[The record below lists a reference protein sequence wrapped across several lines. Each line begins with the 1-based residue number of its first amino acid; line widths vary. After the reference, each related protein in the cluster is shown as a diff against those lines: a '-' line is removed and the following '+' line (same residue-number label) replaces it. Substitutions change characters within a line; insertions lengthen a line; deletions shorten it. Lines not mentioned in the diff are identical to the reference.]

1 MLSELVTMSGQ
12 RKSFQAPMKVKIAS
26 VAIPGAA
33 SGKTIERR
41 IRHSEA
47 PSMRA
52 DSRISSGMDLRNWR
66 IRKMPKTW
74 MAPGAMI
81 PK

>member
-1 MLSELVTMSGQ
+1 M
-12 RKSFQAPMKVKIAS
+12 KIAS

-41 IRHSEA
+41 IRHSDA

-52 DSRISSGMDLRNWR
+52 DSRISSGIDFRNWR
-66 IRKMPKTW
+66 IRKIPKTW
-74 MAPGAMI
+74 MAPGAI
-81 PK
+81 SPK